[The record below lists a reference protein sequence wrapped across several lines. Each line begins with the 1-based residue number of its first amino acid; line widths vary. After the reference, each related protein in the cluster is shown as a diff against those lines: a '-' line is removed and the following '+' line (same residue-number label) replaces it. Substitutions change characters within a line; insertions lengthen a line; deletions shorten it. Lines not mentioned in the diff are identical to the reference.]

1 MNKNKGIYMKKFYL
15 KNRKIFMA
23 IAACV
28 FCFLLIM
35 PFATTKRV
43 KIDAEYV
50 DKYDVALYIKTYN
63 ELPKNYI
70 TKGGIEY
77 AERHGISVSDKIVG
91 GDNFFDEGKL
101 SGYKLKGDVKLKEC
115 DIKGDSYSVE
125 NREQKRFLY
134 TANAKKTRVF
144 YTEDHYKTFT
154 EIKTSQIQ
162 KTRNVWWAIF
172 GVYVF
177 AVTCFYVMTESF
189 LKKEI
194 RALRDGRF

>member
-1 MNKNKGIYMKKFYL
+1 
-15 KNRKIFMA
+15 MA

-28 FCFLLIM
+28 FVFLFVM

-43 KIDAEYV
+43 KIDAEYA

-70 TKGGIEY
+70 TKGGINYLTKTKNGKEY
-77 AERHGISVSDKIVG
+77 AKKHSISVSDKIVG
-91 GDNFFDEGKL
+91 GDNFFDAGKL

-144 YTEDHYKTFT
+144 YTEDHNKTFT

-162 KTRNVWWAIF
+162 KTRNVWWAVL
-172 GVYVF
+172 GAYAF
-177 AVTCFYVMTESF
+177 AATCFYVVTESV

-194 RALRDGRF
+194 RALRDGKQSEI

>member
-1 MNKNKGIYMKKFYL
+1 
-15 KNRKIFMA
+15 MA

-28 FCFLLIM
+28 FAFLLIM

-70 TKGGIEY
+70 TKGGRDY
-77 AERHGISVSDKIVG
+77 AKEHSISVSDKIVG
-91 GDNFFDEGKL
+91 GDNFFDAGKL

-162 KTRNVWWAIF
+162 KTRNVWWAVF
-172 GVYVF
+172 GAYVF
-177 AVTCFYVMTESF
+177 AATCFYVVTESV

-194 RALRDGRF
+194 RALRDSKQSDN

>member
-1 MNKNKGIYMKKFYL
+1 
-15 KNRKIFMA
+15 MA

-28 FCFLLIM
+28 FAFLLIM

-50 DKYDVALYIKTYN
+50 DKYDVALYIKTYK

-70 TKGGIEY
+70 TKGGRDFAKEND
-77 AERHGISVSDKIVG
+77 ISVSDKIVG
-91 GDNFFDEGKL
+91 GDNYFDAGKL
-101 SGYKLKGDVKLKEC
+101 SGYKLKGDVRLKEC
-115 DIKGDSYSVE
+115 DIKDDSYSVE

-134 TANAKKTRVF
+134 TANSKKPRVF

-162 KTRNVWWAIF
+162 KTRNIWWAVF
-172 GVYVF
+172 GAYVL
-177 AVTCFYVMTESF
+177 AVTCFYIVTESV

-194 RALRDGRF
+194 RALRDSKQSDN